1 MILQAL
7 YHLAQDEGLVNDPDY
22 ECKAVPWLV
31 ILGTNGELLRIISTR
46 DGSGAGNHADK
57 GKVFRIPRQSAGR
70 SGTKP
75 APEFLLDNALFVFG
89 KGTEDKPV
97 TDPTKAVARA
107 NSFRELVGRCATA
120 TGDQGAGAVAT
131 FLTGIASGQ
140 INIELAP
147 ETRSNDL
154 FGFVYGP
161 DIDRLITERPQVE
174 AYWRNL
180 RRQPSA
186 ASPRLCLVSG
196 KLGTPADKHKL
207 LKNLPGATS
216 TGAALVSFNSN
227 AFESYGWKRHENAS
241 VSLEVAEAC
250 GTALNRLLDPAFPDP
265 EQPGQVLPRRQ
276 LRLSGD
282 TVVCYWTPHKG
293 STEFCS
299 VFDALLEVNPERVS
313 ELYRSVWQGHNPAL
327 HDPTPFFALTMSGAQ
342 GRAVVKDWIE
352 STVERVASNLA
363 THFADI
369 GILRNTRPPKGQEL
383 PPQMPLAM
391 LLGATVSETNSAPGP
406 LVRSFL
412 EAVFVGAQYPF
423 SALQQA
429 LLRERAEIGRTKW
442 QYQVR
447 RDARAAIIKAVLNRR
462 KRFHQET
469 TEYQEIQIA
478 MDPNNGSEGYA
489 LGRLMAVLERIQQA
503 ALGNLNAS
511 LVDRYFSG
519 ASATPKSVFV
529 RLLRNARH
537 HVSKARDDP
546 QQGGTVFL
554 LDRIVDELAGRFSP
568 ERNGLPAHLDLEQQG
583 LFVLGYHQMRH
594 WLWMTSDER
603 GGWERDHSDAP
614 RAYLWKSGQ
623 KAAGE

>member
-1 MILQAL
+1 
-7 YHLAQDEGLVNDPDY
+7 
-22 ECKAVPWLV
+22 
-31 ILGTNGELLRIISTR
+31 
-46 DGSGAGNHADK
+46 
-57 GKVFRIPRQSAGR
+57 
-70 SGTKP
+70 
-75 APEFLLDNALFVFG
+75 
-89 KGTEDKPV
+89 
-97 TDPTKAVARA
+97 
-107 NSFRELVGRCATA
+107 
-120 TGDQGAGAVAT
+120 
-131 FLTGIASGQ
+131 
-140 INIELAP
+140 
-147 ETRSNDL
+147 
-154 FGFVYGP
+154 
-161 DIDRLITERPQVE
+161 
-174 AYWRNL
+174 
-180 RRQPSA
+180 
-186 ASPRLCLVSG
+186 
-196 KLGTPADKHKL
+196 
-207 LKNLPGATS
+207 
-216 TGAALVSFNSN
+216 
-227 AFESYGWKRHENAS
+227 
-241 VSLEVAEAC
+241 
-250 GTALNRLLDPAFPDP
+250 
-265 EQPGQVLPRRQ
+265 
-276 LRLSGD
+276 
-282 TVVCYWTPHKG
+282 
-293 STEFCS
+293 
-299 VFDALLEVNPERVS
+299 
-313 ELYRSVWQGHNPAL
+313 
-327 HDPTPFFALTMSGAQ
+327 MSGAQ

-363 THFADI
+363 THFGDI
-369 GILRNTRPPKGQEL
+369 AILRNTRPPKGQEL
-383 PPQMPLAM
+383 PPQMPLAK
-391 LLGATVSETNSAPGP
+391 LLEAVVSETDSAPGP

-412 EAVFVGAQYPF
+412 EAAFVGAQYPV

-469 TEYQEIQIA
+469 TEYQEIQFA

-546 QQGGTVFL
+546 QQRGTVFL